1 MAAAGGVTHSLAA
14 YIPFESVGVQA
25 DSSQLTYIVDEA
37 IKALAMIQSAFLFTY
52 GAKEIFFDS
61 RQFQEKVWGGRL
73 CAVSQAIFG
82 IFGDNETSA
91 HDYYL
96 IHGTL
101 FLTSGAYFA
110 LSSLHCYQCLDLYGC
125 LDELH
130 LAAETLFVAA
140 NIVALKF
147 NMQLYMHAKSSHAEN
162 AAILRSCVIGIVSN
176 LFYILAEAT
185 RLFGFSTALALVFG
199 CIAVS
204 TGGVKIIYDF
214 FYANTFLNQ

>member
-130 LAAETLFVAA
+130 LAADTTSSYS
-140 NIVALKF
+140 NSYWICSTC
-147 NMQLYMHAKSSHAEN
+147 MYMSPFSHQWPMDVRLASM
-162 AAILRSCVIGIVSN
+162 ATAYGVVMYVHVIIHQEMDDPISIQ
-176 LFYILAEAT
+176 Y
-185 RLFGFSTALALVFG
+185 
-199 CIAVS
+199 
-204 TGGVKIIYDF
+204 
-214 FYANTFLNQ
+214 